1 MNRTFLACAVTAS
14 LAATL
19 FSPALA
25 TAQSSSSGSSSQN
38 TPSTPS
44 TPTKWADSISE
55 ELTVVLVGDLLGK
68 GISDNAGFYSGDL
81 GIMTDL
87 GPGDEFVIIFGDSFR
102 GYSLGDGEWM
112 SPVGVVAR
120 MGADGKIEIL
130 RPLNRDE
137 QVQQLLNYTHND
149 RGLTHLPSDI
159 ITIDD
164 TMYMQTM
171 ANEGVGN
178 VLYTEIWQSTDSGA
192 TWTSVARTPRTYLN
206 GMGNLISWEQGPD
219 GYIYVVSSEFQR
231 KDPVYL
237 SRFQVENIADRTK
250 WEVYDP
256 QTDQWGK
263 SGSPILDQ
271 NVAAGEMNLRYI
283 QGHWVLAMF
292 NRETM
297 AIEIRIS
304 EDIARDWNE
313 ITPANV
319 VISGTGGW
327 AAEQTPSNFTQLY
340 GGYITPTSTL
350 DNMDIVVSQWN
361 TSDNSRYNSTQ
372 FNIKGLGTFFGI
384 DTTAPQSRTF
394 TLQQQPQATG
404 NQSDIQVTEVPV
416 DPDVQQ
422 TLTQDMLLEDGGKT
436 EIIPLEP

>member
-1 MNRTFLACAVTAS
+1 
-14 LAATL
+14 
-19 FSPALA
+19 
-25 TAQSSSSGSSSQN
+25 
-38 TPSTPS
+38 
-44 TPTKWADSISE
+44 
-55 ELTVVLVGDLLGK
+55 
-68 GISDNAGFYSGDL
+68 
-81 GIMTDL
+81 MTGL

-102 GYSLGDGEWM
+102 GQTLGEGEWM

-120 MGADGKIEIL
+120 MGVDGKIEIL
-130 RPLNRDE
+130 RPLNRDD
-137 QVQQLLNYTHND
+137 QVQQLIDYEHTN
-149 RGLTHLPSDI
+149 GKFTHLPSDI
-159 ITIDD
+159 ITIDG

-178 VLYTEIWQSTDSGA
+178 VLYTEIWQSTDEGA
-192 TWTSVARTPRTYLN
+192 TWTSVARTPRTYFN
-206 GMGNLISWEQGPD
+206 GMGNLISWEHGQD

-237 SRFQVENIADRTK
+237 SRFLPEDIADRTK
-250 WEVYDP
+250 WEVFNP
-256 QTDQWGK
+256 QTGLWGAT
-263 SGSPILDQ
+263 GSPILDT

-304 EDIARDWNE
+304 EDIARDWDE
-313 ITPANV
+313 IEPANV

-327 AAEQTPSNFTQLY
+327 NADQTPSNFTQLY

-361 TSDNSRYNSTQ
+361 TSDDSRYNSTQ
-372 FNIKGLGTFFGI
+372 FNIKGLDTFFGI
-384 DTTAPQSRTF
+384 DINTPQARTF
-394 TLQQQPQATG
+394 TLQQQPEASG
-404 NQSDIQVTEVPV
+404 NQADIQVEEVPI
-416 DPDVQQ
+416 DPEMQAL
-422 TLTQDMLLEDGGKT
+422 LTQDMVLDNGGKT